1 MVFPK
6 IKRLHAYFSILR
18 SACAVPSAEVFCSSL
33 YLRFRGVLLRYLL
46 NCFDLNTFDPV
57 VAGMLLL
64 LLLLL
69 LKLLIS
75 RYWIELN
82 YRHIHEQIFS
92 LNHSFLL
99 IIILFVLFVT
109 WSVLIMSFL
118 SFRLRTVIECCVQY
132 FPLSS
137 NRRYGFCAS
146 TLITNNNNN
155 YYNYNR
161 RDWDHFKVI

>member
-1 MVFPK
+1 MFVGYIVLQLFYSYNLWSKHVMVFPT
-6 IKRLHAYFSILR
+6 INRLHSYFSTLR

-33 YLRFRGVLLRYLL
+33 NSCFRGVLLRYLL
-46 NCFDLNTFDPV
+46 NCFDLNTFAPV
-57 VAGMLLL
+57 VTGIS
-64 LLLLL
+64 LLLL

-109 WSVLIMSFL
+109 WCDLFL
-118 SFRLRTVIECCVQY
+118 LCPFWVFVWGLLLDVVFLTFLCRLMGDTAVV
-132 FPLSS
+132 P
-137 NRRYGFCAS
+137 A
-146 TLITNNNNN
+146 
-155 YYNYNR
+155 
-161 RDWDHFKVI
+161 H